1 MVLMPLFGLEVPKR
15 LCDQRARNTNKASK
29 DCSRFRALQV
39 SQSAMPHTGLTN
51 LRDCDDRITISIGG
65 LCYPRAS

>member
-39 SQSAMPHTGLTN
+39 SQ
-51 LRDCDDRITISIGG
+51 
-65 LCYPRAS
+65 LCRTPGSQTFAIAAIA